1 MSHSED
7 KLEQLI
13 AKASKTMSPERALWP
28 DIEKQLDKPLFTQPN
43 HWRRVA
49 VASMVLLVA
58 VLSTVMWD
66 RQQLLSIETA
76 QVEVSPLLST
86 LDDIRVQHQQ
96 QVALLQ
102 QSQKVNWQATE
113 KGLPF
118 EKGIEQLRK
127 AALQIFETLQKSP
140 NDKQLWQLWLWTQ
153 QRELEL
159 LQQGQ
164 QLPAVTQHQGA
175 LI

>member
-13 AKASKTMSPERALWP
+13 TKAPKTMSPERSLWS
-28 DIEKQLDKPLFTQPN
+28 DIEKQLDKPEFIQPN

-49 VASMVLLVA
+49 VASVVFLVA

-66 RQQLLSIETA
+66 RQQLVSIETA
-76 QVEVSPLLST
+76 QVEVSPLLNT
-86 LDDIRVQHQQ
+86 LNDIRTQHQQ

-113 KGLPF
+113 KGLPL